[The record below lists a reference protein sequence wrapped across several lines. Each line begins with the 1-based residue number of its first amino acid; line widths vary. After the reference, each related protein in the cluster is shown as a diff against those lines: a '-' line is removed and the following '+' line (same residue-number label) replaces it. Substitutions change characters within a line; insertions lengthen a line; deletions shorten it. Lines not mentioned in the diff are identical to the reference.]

1 MIFALKVG
9 LVSGAYATSKWTGLI
24 EIDASSTLEDL
35 HLAIQTALNFD
46 NDHLYEFFSART
58 ERSRERIS
66 FDDENGALYEKTI
79 ESLFP
84 LPGKDSLYYLF
95 DYGDYWIF
103 KVTKTKALK
112 VPADSDNIYP
122 RLVHEDGEKPAQY
135 PTTEEG

>member
-1 MIFALKVG
+1 MIFALKVR
-9 LVSGAYATSKWTGLI
+9 LVSGAYATSKWEGVI
-24 EIDASSTLEDL
+24 EIDPSSTLEEL
-35 HLAIQTALNFD
+35 HFAIQSAVSFD

-84 LPGKDSLYYLF
+84 LPEKHNLYYLF

-103 KVTKTKALK
+103 KVAKTKAPK
-112 VPADSDNIYP
+112 VPPDSDSHYP
-122 RLVHEDGEKPAQY
+122 RLAHEDGEKPDQY
-135 PTTEEG
+135 PPTEEW